1 MGPLKLP
8 RPLSHSS
15 ITLYHEC
22 PQKYK
27 FRYVDAVPE
36 KPRHFFSF
44 GRSVHSALEYF
55 YGAKTPV
62 PPTLAELLKNYKEIW
77 VAEGYRDQSQEVE
90 YFEEG
95 RRILKAFHE
104 KHARDYHVPLAVEY
118 GFEFDV
124 EGVPVKGFVDRVDK
138 LADGRLAVIDYKT
151 GKKLATG
158 RLEIDAQ
165 LTMYQYAC
173 ESLLKAEVGEL
184 IFYHLPTLQE
194 HRASRRGGRLVEELK
209 TRIVSTADAITKE
222 KFDPKPDEMV
232 CRWCDYKPICPI
244 FKDQYAGVATAPAK
258 AAGEPELAL
267 LVDAYGAAAARA
279 ELAKKEAEKAGAEL
293 AVMLKKKGYVRAFGA
308 GYEVALSSAV
318 KWEFMDK
325 KKVLDIIKKAGV
337 YDQVLAPSAP
347 LVTKLV
353 EAGTDADLRARLTE
367 LGERVE
373 TPELKLKPL

>member
-1 MGPLKLP
+1 LKLP

-15 ITLYHEC
+15 ISLYAEC

-44 GRSVHSALEYF
+44 GRSVHSALEFF
-55 YGAKTPV
+55 YGVKTPV
-62 PPTLAELLKNYKEIW
+62 PPTLDELLKSYRDQW
-77 VAEGYRDQSQEVE
+77 VKEGYRDQSQEVE

-95 RRILKAFHE
+95 RRILKGFHE
-104 KHARDYHVPLAVEY
+104 KHVKDFHVPLSVEY
-118 GFEFDV
+118 GFEFEV

-138 LADGRLAVIDYKT
+138 LPDGRLAVVDYKT
-151 GKKLATG
+151 GKKLKTG
-158 RLEIDAQ
+158 RLELDAQ

-173 ESLLKAEVGEL
+173 ESLLGAEVGEL
-184 IFYHLPTLQE
+184 TFYHLPTLTE
-194 HRASRRGGRLVEELK
+194 HRTTRRPAKLVDELK
-209 TRIVSTADAITKE
+209 SSIVNTAEAITKE

-244 FKDQYAGVATAPAK
+244 FKDQYAGVAMAPAK

-267 LVDAYGAAAARA
+267 LVDAYGDALAKAAA
-279 ELAKKEAEKAGAEL
+279 AKKEAEAAGQAL
-293 AVMLKKKGYVRAFGA
+293 AVMLKKKNYVRAFGA
-308 GYEVALSSAV
+308 SYEVELSAAV
-318 KWEFMDK
+318 KWEFLDK
-325 KKVLDIIKKAGV
+325 KKVLEIIKKAGV

-353 EAGTDADLRARLTE
+353 ETGADADLRARLTE

-373 TPELKLKPL
+373 SPELKLKPL

>member
-1 MGPLKLP
+1 MKLP

-15 ITLYHEC
+15 ITLYNEC

-27 FRYVDAVPE
+27 FRYIDLVPE

-44 GRSVHSALEYF
+44 GRSVHSALEFF
-55 YGAKTPV
+55 YGVKTPV
-62 PPTLAELLKNYKEIW
+62 APTFEELLKSYKETW
-77 VAEGYRDQSQEVE
+77 VVEGYRDQSQEIE

-95 RRILKAFHE
+95 KRILKAFHE
-104 KHARDYHVPLAVEY
+104 KHAKDFHVPLAVEY

-138 LADGRLAVIDYKT
+138 LPDGRLAVIDYKT

-173 ESLLKAEVGEL
+173 ESLLGAEVGEL
-184 IFYHLPTLQE
+184 IFYHLPTLKE
-194 HRASRRGGRLVEELK
+194 HRASRRGGQLVDELK
-209 TRIVSTADAITKE
+209 TRIVSTAEAITKE

-244 FKDQYAGVATAPAK
+244 FKDQYAGVATKPAK
-258 AAGEPELAL
+258 AAGEPELAA
-267 LVDAYGAAAARA
+267 LVDAYGEAQAKV
-279 ELAKKEAEKAGAEL
+279 ELAKKEAEHAGKAL
-293 AVMLKKKGYVRAFGA
+293 AALLKKKGYVRAFGA
-308 GYEVALSSAV
+308 SYEVALNSAV

-325 KKVLDIIKKAGV
+325 KKVLEIIKKAGV
-337 YDQVLAPSAP
+337 YDSILAPSTP
-347 LVTKLV
+347 LVTKLI
-353 EAGTDADLRARLTE
+353 EEGKDADLRARLTE

-373 TPELKLKPL
+373 SPELKLKPL

>member
-1 MGPLKLP
+1 MKLP

-15 ITLYHEC
+15 ISLYAEC

-44 GRSVHSALEYF
+44 GRSVHSALEFF
-55 YGAKTPV
+55 YAPKTPV
-62 PPTLAELLKNYKEIW
+62 PPTLDELLKNYREVW
-77 VAEGYRDQSQEVE
+77 VQEGYRDQSQEVE

-95 RRILKAFHE
+95 RRILKAFHD
-104 KHARDYHVPLAVEY
+104 KHSKDFHVPLSVEY
-118 GFEFDV
+118 GFEFEL

-151 GKKLATG
+151 GKKLKTG
-158 RLEIDAQ
+158 RLELDAQ

-173 ESLLKAEVGEL
+173 ESLLGAEVGEL
-184 IFYHLPTLQE
+184 IFYHLPSLTE
-194 HRASRRGGRLVEELK
+194 HRTTRRGPQLVDELK
-209 TRIVSTADAITKE
+209 ARIVNTAEAITKE

-244 FKDQYAGVATAPAK
+244 FKDQYAGVAMAPAK
-258 AAGEPELAL
+258 AAGEPELAA
-267 LVDAYGAAAARA
+267 LVDAYGEASAKVAA
-279 ELAKKEAEKAGAEL
+279 AKKEAEAAGL
-293 AVMLKKKGYVRAFGA
+293 ALAAMLKKKNYVRAFGA
-308 GYEVALSSAV
+308 RYEVALGSAV
-318 KWEFMDK
+318 KWEFLDK
-325 KKVLDIIKKAGV
+325 KKVLEIIKKAGV

-353 EAGTDADLRARLTE
+353 ETGADADLRARLTE

-373 TPELKLKPL
+373 SPELKLKPL

>member
-1 MGPLKLP
+1 MKLP

-15 ITLYHEC
+15 ITLYGEC

-27 FRYVDAVPE
+27 FRYVDLIPE

-44 GRSVHSALEYF
+44 GRSVHSALEFF
-55 YGAKTPV
+55 YGVTTPV
-62 PPTLAELLKNYKEIW
+62 PPSFEDLLANYKEVW
-77 VAEGYRDQSQEVE
+77 VPEGYRNPAQEAE

-95 RRILKAFHE
+95 KRILKAFHE
-104 KHARDYHVPLAVEY
+104 KHVKDFHLPLHVEY
-118 GFEFDV
+118 GFEFEL

-138 LADGRLAVIDYKT
+138 LPDGRLAVVDYKT

-173 ESLLKAEVGEL
+173 ETQLGAEVGDL
-184 IFYHLPTLQE
+184 IFYHLPTLKE
-194 HRASRRGGRLVEELK
+194 HRASRRGTQLVDELK
-209 TRIVSTADAITKE
+209 TRVVNTAEAITKE

-244 FKDQYAGVATAPAK
+244 FKDQYAGVAAAPAK
-258 AAGEPELAL
+258 AKTEPELAL
-267 LVDAYGAAAARA
+267 LVDAYGDALAKA
-279 ELAKKEAEKAGAEL
+279 EAAKKEAEKAGKEL
-293 AVMLKKKGYVRAFGA
+293 AALLKKKGYVRAFGA
-308 GYEVALSSAV
+308 SHEVTLNSAV

-325 KKVLDIIKKAGV
+325 KKVLEIIKKAGV
-337 YDQVLAPSAP
+337 YDSVLAPSAP

-353 EAGTDADLRARLTE
+353 ETGTDADLRARLTE

-373 TPELKLKPL
+373 TPELKIKPL